1 MCEST
6 GLGLAAEERASRTR
20 LPRRPGASAVARPH
34 AQRSAT
40 LGSVAASR
48 LPAARAGWRAQA
60 IRRGTGLYVLCGA
73 VAASDHADRQ
83 RYSIWDSVV
92 ARLQRGELRAWGRA
106 GSLSASE
113 RPIDADMWH
122 ASPMG
127 NPAQGS
133 VAFGDRRTGETWHR
147 VHIAQMED
155 APPATS
161 GNRGTSAASAGK
173 TAAKD
178 ATWREIAKHVRACR
192 DQSPSDWA
200 AMTPSR
206 VEASRACEAASRL
219 EPGDSSASE
228 RRSRFDELIRGSR
241 TVCRFGR
248 TAGFTLA
255 YLCGLLGHRRASR
268 VPVHRQRTTP
278 CNR

>member
-1 MCEST
+1 MPKDQRPSAALPL
-6 GLGLAAEERASRTR
+6 LGFLQLELDGERKRFAEEQGFTFSAEPW
-20 LPRRPGASAVARPH
+20 LHQHPRDTP
-34 AQRSAT
+34 QE
-40 LGSVAASR
+40 
-48 LPAARAGWRAQA
+48 
-60 IRRGTGLYVLCGA
+60 
-73 VAASDHADRQ
+73 DHADRQ

-200 AMTPSR
+200 AMTQKARHLAVLKRAGHAKPPRGWSLETVQR
-206 VEASRACEAASRL
+206 VSDDPDLMS
-219 EPGDSSASE
+219 
-228 RRSRFDELIRGSR
+228 
-241 TVCRFGR
+241 
-248 TAGFTLA
+248 
-255 YLCGLLGHRRASR
+255 
-268 VPVHRQRTTP
+268 
-278 CNR
+278 